1 MSELKNGV
9 VSSASAAEQVFAIE
23 GKTSSGTE
31 VEKSRLLRDLRGLL
45 SLNSISNYDFERISF
60 FKGTGTSSG
69 EFYARFP
76 VSGVLEVACLN
87 SERFKR
93 WLVNN
98 GNDLKYKDAKNAID
112 NLRAKA
118 EFDEIVEEREICTR
132 IGCNAG
138 KIYLCLY
145 DKEHRVIEIDA
156 EGWRIIDEYKAPVLF
171 IPSSSGAIPIPERG
185 GSINDLRE
193 FMNVND
199 DDFRLIVG
207 WLLASLN
214 PYVDRPILWVNGE
227 KGYGKTELTNLLKKL
242 IDPDATGALAPV
254 DSVRD
259 FKVIASS
266 RYIVGLDNISKIT
279 KKWSDTF
286 CRMVTGIS
294 FVSRKLYTDS
304 TTFSVKS
311 HNSLIINGKNL
322 MPTYDDLEDR
332 CFCITLQKLDK
343 TNRKS
348 KEKIRASFDEK
359 RPKILG
365 AFLDAVSAALKN
377 SEYNKD
383 IDARMLDTCRFII
396 KAADTG
402 SLPFSDDDFIATIM
416 KKRDETNFCEI
427 SSEPLANIIY
437 AMVEEKLKTED
448 NAAEIEVYSGTTR
461 ELFEKV
467 LQHAHTAEKKELPQ
481 DTRTFGRRLREV
493 TKEILSQYG
502 VTAEFNR
509 NSKSRLVTIKY
520 AASANHL
527 SIGYKPENN
536 VNTNTDDTVK

>member
-9 VSSASAAEQVFAIE
+9 VSSASAAERVSAIE
-23 GKTSSGTE
+23 GKTSGTE

-45 SLNSISNYDFERISF
+45 SLNFVNDDDFEKISF
-60 FKGTGTSSG
+60 FKGTGTNSG
-69 EFYARFP
+69 EIYVRFP
-76 VSGVLEVACLN
+76 VSGVSEVNVLN

-98 GNDLKYKDAKNAID
+98 GRDLKFKDAKNAVD
-112 NLRAKA
+112 NLRAIA
-118 EFDEIVEEREICTR
+118 EFDEVVEEREICTR

-156 EGWRIIDEYKAPVLF
+156 EGWRIIDEHEAPVLF
-171 IPSSSGAIPIPERG
+171 IPSSSGAIPVPERG

-214 PYVDRPILWVNGE
+214 PDVDRPILWVNGE
-227 KGYGKTELTNLLKKL
+227 KGYGKTGLTNLLKKL
-242 IDPDATGALAPV
+242 IDPDTTGALAPV
-254 DSVRD
+254 NSVRD
-259 FKVIASS
+259 FKVVASS

-294 FVSRKLYTDS
+294 FVARKLYTDS
-304 TTFSVKS
+304 TTFSIRS

-348 KEKIRASFDEK
+348 KEEINTLFEQK

-365 AFLDAVSAALKN
+365 ALLDAVSAALKN
-377 SEYNKD
+377 TDYNKD

-416 KKRDETNFCEI
+416 KKRDEANSFEI

-461 ELFEKV
+461 DLFNKV
-467 LQHAHTAEKKELPQ
+467 SEHAQTAEKKELPQ
-481 DTRTFGRRLREV
+481 ETRTFGRRLKEV
-493 TKEILSQYG
+493 SKEILSQYG
-502 VTAEFNR
+502 VTAKFGR
-509 NSKSRLVTIKY
+509 NSKNRLVTIKY
-520 AASANHL
+520 TSSANHL
-527 SIGYKPENN
+527 SREYKPENN
-536 VNTNTDDTVK
+536 VNTNTVDTTK

>member
-9 VSSASAAEQVFAIE
+9 VSSASAAEQVPAIE
-23 GKTSSGTE
+23 SKTSGTE
-31 VEKSRLLRDLRGLL
+31 VENSRLLRDLRGLL
-45 SLNSISNYDFERISF
+45 SLNSVNNDDFEKISF
-60 FKGTGTSSG
+60 FKGTGTNSG
-69 EFYARFP
+69 EFYVRFP
-76 VSGVLEVACLN
+76 VSGVLEVNLLN

-98 GNDLKYKDAKNAID
+98 GQDLEYKDAKNAID

-118 EFDEIVEEREICTR
+118 EFDEAVEEREICTR

-156 EGWRIIDEYKAPVLF
+156 EGWRIIDEYEAPVLF

-242 IDPDATGALAPV
+242 LDPDATGALAPV

-259 FKVIASS
+259 FKVVASS

-304 TTFSVKS
+304 TTFSIKS

-348 KEKIRASFDEK
+348 KEKIKASFEEK

-377 SEYNKD
+377 TDYKKD
-383 IDARMLDTCRFII
+383 IDARMLDTCCFII
-396 KAADTG
+396 KAADAG

-416 KKRDETNFCEI
+416 KKRDETNSCEI

-437 AMVEEKLKTED
+437 AMAEEKFKSED

-467 LQHAHTAEKKELPQ
+467 LQHALMEEKNELPQ

-493 TKEILSQYG
+493 TQEILSQYG
-502 VTAEFNR
+502 VTAKFDRDSKNR
-509 NSKSRLVTIKY
+509 RVTIMY
-520 AASANHL
+520 NPSADHL
-527 SIGYKPENN
+527 LIKPANN
-536 VNTNTDDTVK
+536 VNMNTDDSIGRI

>member
-9 VSSASAAEQVFAIE
+9 VSSANAAEQVPAIE
-23 GKTSSGTE
+23 DKTSGTE
-31 VEKSRLLRDLRGLL
+31 VENSRLLRDLRGLL
-45 SLNSISNYDFERISF
+45 SLNSVNNDDFGKISF
-60 FKGTGTSSG
+60 FKGTGTNSG
-69 EFYARFP
+69 EFYVRFP
-76 VSGVLEVACLN
+76 VSGVSEVNLLN

-98 GNDLKYKDAKNAID
+98 GRDLKYKDAKNAID
-112 NLRAKA
+112 DLRAQA
-118 EFDEIVEEREICTR
+118 EFDEAVEEREICTR

-145 DKEHRVIEIDA
+145 DEEHRVIEIDA
-156 EGWRIIDEYKAPVLF
+156 EGWRIINEYEAPVLF
-171 IPSSSGAIPIPERG
+171 IPSSSGAIPIPESG
-185 GSINDLRE
+185 GSINDLRA

-259 FKVIASS
+259 FKVVASS

-279 KKWSDTF
+279 KNWSDTF

-294 FVSRKLYTDS
+294 FVARKLYTD
-304 TTFSVKS
+304 TTALSIKS

-332 CFCITLQKLDK
+332 CFCITLKKLDK

-348 KEKIRASFDEK
+348 KEEIRASFDEK
-359 RPKILG
+359 RPEILG
-365 AFLDAVSAALKN
+365 AFLDAVSVALKN
-377 SEYNKD
+377 TDYNKN
-383 IDARMLDTCRFII
+383 IDARMLDTCRFIM
-396 KAADTG
+396 KAASTG
-402 SLPFSDDDFIATIM
+402 KLPFSDDDFITTIM

-448 NAAEIEVYSGTTR
+448 NVAEIEVYSGTTR
-461 ELFEKV
+461 GLFEKV
-467 LQHAHTAEKKELPQ
+467 LQYAHTAEKQELPRY
-481 DTRTFGRRLREV
+481 TRTFGRRLREV
-493 TKEILSQYG
+493 IQEILSQYG
-502 VTAEFNR
+502 VTATFNR
-509 NSKSRLVTIKY
+509 NTKNRLVTIKY
-520 AASANHL
+520 VASANHL
-527 SIGYKPENN
+527 SIGDKPENN

>member
-9 VSSASAAEQVFAIE
+9 VSSARAVEQVPAIE
-23 GKTSSGTE
+23 GKTSGTE
-31 VEKSRLLRDLRGLL
+31 VEKSKLLRDLRGLL
-45 SLNSISNYDFERISF
+45 SLNSVNNDDFEKISF
-60 FKGTGTSSG
+60 FKGTGTNSG
-69 EFYARFP
+69 EIYVRFP
-76 VSGVLEVACLN
+76 VSGVSEVNVLN

-98 GNDLKYKDAKNAID
+98 GHDLEFKDAKNAVD

-118 EFDEIVEEREICTR
+118 EFDEVVEEREICTR

-156 EGWRIIDEYKAPVLF
+156 EGWSIINEHEAPVLF
-171 IPSSSGAIPIPERG
+171 IPSSSGAIPVPERG

-214 PYVDRPILWVNGE
+214 PDVDRPILWVNGE
-227 KGYGKTELTNLLKKL
+227 KGYGKTGLTNLLKKL

-254 DSVRD
+254 NSVRD
-259 FKVIASS
+259 FKVVASS

-294 FVSRKLYTDS
+294 FVARKLYTDS
-304 TTFSVKS
+304 TTFSIRS

-348 KEKIRASFDEK
+348 KEEINALFEQK

-365 AFLDAVSAALKN
+365 ALLDAVSAALKN
-377 SEYNKD
+377 TDYNKD

-416 KKRDETNFCEI
+416 KKRDEANSCEI

-461 ELFEKV
+461 ELFIKV
-467 LQHAHTAEKKELPQ
+467 LQRAHTAEKKELPQ
-481 DTRTFGRRLREV
+481 ETRTFGRRLKEV

-502 VTAEFNR
+502 VTAEFDR
-509 NSKSRLVTIKY
+509 SSKSRLVTIKY
-520 AASANHL
+520 ASSANHL

-536 VNTNTDDTVK
+536 VNTNTDNTTK

>member
-214 PYVDRPILWVNGE
+214 PDVDRPILWVNGE

-279 KKWSDTF
+279 K
-286 CRMVTGIS
+286 
-294 FVSRKLYTDS
+294 
-304 TTFSVKS
+304 
-311 HNSLIINGKNL
+311 
-322 MPTYDDLEDR
+322 
-332 CFCITLQKLDK
+332 
-343 TNRKS
+343 
-348 KEKIRASFDEK
+348 
-359 RPKILG
+359 
-365 AFLDAVSAALKN
+365 
-377 SEYNKD
+377 
-383 IDARMLDTCRFII
+383 
-396 KAADTG
+396 
-402 SLPFSDDDFIATIM
+402 
-416 KKRDETNFCEI
+416 
-427 SSEPLANIIY
+427 
-437 AMVEEKLKTED
+437 
-448 NAAEIEVYSGTTR
+448 
-461 ELFEKV
+461 
-467 LQHAHTAEKKELPQ
+467 
-481 DTRTFGRRLREV
+481 
-493 TKEILSQYG
+493 
-502 VTAEFNR
+502 
-509 NSKSRLVTIKY
+509 
-520 AASANHL
+520 
-527 SIGYKPENN
+527 
-536 VNTNTDDTVK
+536 